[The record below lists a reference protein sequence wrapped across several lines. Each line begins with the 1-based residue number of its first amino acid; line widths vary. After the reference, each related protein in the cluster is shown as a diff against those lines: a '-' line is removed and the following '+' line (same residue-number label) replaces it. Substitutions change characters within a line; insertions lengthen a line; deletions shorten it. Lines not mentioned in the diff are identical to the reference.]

1 MTTNGGVIAAAAF
14 VVLAAG
20 NPAGGQVL
28 SFDDRP
34 SVKFGESVRLD
45 VTARFQGE
53 ALDRSAESGA
63 DTGFDLARRRIGL
76 EGRVTPYVQ
85 FEVERELGASET
97 WRDVFVN
104 LRPVRAIQLRA
115 GQFKMPFSLDELTSA
130 TDLDFVYRSR
140 AADMLAPGRSQG
152 LAVHGRLAGRR
163 LGYDVGLFRRDGES
177 ARFGTNPGA
186 GQTGAGRLTVRLFEG
201 HRARSSGSKRSDQ
214 ARHHRSIGALE
225 VGVNATSGEVPE
237 GLNSLRGRPVSRRTF
252 FAPVFVNG
260 RRLRIGGD
268 ADWRPG
274 PFGIRAEF
282 LRVEDERIDQG
293 LRGETLPP
301 LRSDGWYVAGTWAV
315 AGRRAMKHAQASHL
329 LAGFNGLE
337 LATRIESLAFFSV
350 AQNESALRN
359 PRAPRLARSDEQAWT
374 FGVNWTLNRWTKVQF
389 NAIREELHDL
399 ANGAPVH
406 APAWTRVC
414 RVQFAM

>member
-1 MTTNGGVIAAAAF
+1 MTTRGGVIAAAAF
-14 VVLAAG
+14 VVVAAG
-20 NPAGGQVL
+20 NPSGAQVL

-45 VTARFQGE
+45 VTARLQGD
-53 ALDRSAESGA
+53 ALDRSTESGA
-63 DTGFDLARRRIGL
+63 DNGFDLARRRIGL
-76 EGRVTPYVQ
+76 EGEVTPYVQ
-85 FEVERELGASET
+85 FEVERELGAGET

-152 LAVHGRLAGRR
+152 LAVHGRLGGRR

-186 GQTGAGRLTVRLFEG
+186 GQTGAGRLTVRMFDA
-201 HRARSSGSKRSDQ
+201 HRARPSGSKRSDQ
-214 ARHHRSIGALE
+214 ARHRSSIGDLE
-225 VGVNATSGEVPE
+225 LAVNATSGDVPE
-237 GLNSLRGRPVSRRTF
+237 GRYSLRGRLASRHTF

-260 RRLRIGGD
+260 RRLRVGGD

-274 PFGIRAEF
+274 PFGVRAEF
-282 LRVEDERIDQG
+282 LRVEDQRIDQG

-301 LRSDGWYVAGTWAV
+301 LRSDGWYLTGTWAV
-315 AGRRAMKHAQASHL
+315 AGRRAMKHAEASHL

-337 LATRIESLAFFSV
+337 LAARIERLAFGSI
-350 AQNESALRN
+350 AENEPALRN
-359 PRAPRLARSDEQAWT
+359 PRAARLARIDEQAWT

-389 NAIREELHDL
+389 NAIREQLHDA

-406 APAWTRVC
+406 AAAWTRVC